1 MPSPALARVFLSAY
15 APALSSPEL
24 STEAA
29 IKPSNDHRPTHQP
42 SEPSPYAEDQTSDT
56 PSQPPTDKISRTPAL
71 EPGELV
77 LVTGVNGYIGSHIAY
92 ELLKRGYMVRGEI
105 EVEKSV
111 EGGTVVGHEG
121 SGSEEVEGKTRRE
134 GEGGHENSEIDRD
147 RKSVQ
152 GEGQVVFEV
161 VVVKDMAA
169 ENAFDDVVEGCS
181 AIIHVA
187 TDLSL
192 NHNPHAVIP
201 PMISGVQNA
210 LRAAARSPSVKRFIY
225 TSSCAACTAPI
236 ANKAFHVTDQTWNE
250 ADIALAWAP
259 PPYTG
264 ERRLAVYAASKTLAE
279 KECWRFVKEEKPG
292 FVLNAVLPNCNIGRI
307 LCREQPASTGGWYKR
322 LWDSNDAAMLHLLR
336 EEFPPQHWVH
346 VTDTA
351 VLHVAALLEGDVRG
365 ERILAFAG
373 PFNWNDTVDVLERID
388 GEEGNEGWRE
398 AVEGVN
404 GVGGEGEK
412 GVGGWGKGKRT
423 WERKIDC
430 PRDLK
435 TVETGRGEEL
445 LRRYGRD
452 RFRGLEESLKECVGS
467 F

>member
-1 MPSPALARVFLSAY
+1 M
-15 APALSSPEL
+15 
-24 STEAA
+24 
-29 IKPSNDHRPTHQP
+29 
-42 SEPSPYAEDQTSDT
+42 
-56 PSQPPTDKISRTPAL
+56 
-71 EPGELV
+71 
-77 LVTGVNGYIGSHIAY
+77 
-92 ELLKRGYMVRGEI
+92 
-105 EVEKSV
+105 
-111 EGGTVVGHEG
+111 
-121 SGSEEVEGKTRRE
+121 
-134 GEGGHENSEIDRD
+134 
-147 RKSVQ
+147 
-152 GEGQVVFEV
+152 
-161 VVVKDMAA
+161 
-169 ENAFDDVVEGCS
+169 
-181 AIIHVA
+181 
-187 TDLSL
+187 
-192 NHNPHAVIP
+192 
-201 PMISGVQNA
+201 
-210 LRAAARSPSVKRFIY
+210 
-225 TSSCAACTAPI
+225 
-236 ANKAFHVTDQTWNE
+236 
-250 ADIALAWAP
+250 
-259 PPYTG
+259 
-264 ERRLAVYAASKTLAE
+264 
-279 KECWRFVKEEKPG
+279 KEEKPG

>member
-92 ELLKRGYMVRGEI
+92 ELLKRGYMVRGTVRDAWKGEYMRRCFEGMGLLGEI

-169 ENAFDDVVEGCS
+169 ENAFDDVVEG
-181 AIIHVA
+181 
-187 TDLSL
+187 
-192 NHNPHAVIP
+192 
-201 PMISGVQNA
+201 
-210 LRAAARSPSVKRFIY
+210 
-225 TSSCAACTAPI
+225 TS
-236 ANKAFHVTDQTWNE
+236 
-250 ADIALAWAP
+250 
-259 PPYTG
+259 
-264 ERRLAVYAASKTLAE
+264 
-279 KECWRFVKEEKPG
+279 
-292 FVLNAVLPNCNIGRI
+292 
-307 LCREQPASTGGWYKR
+307 PAS
-322 LWDSNDAAMLHLLR
+322 S
-336 EEFPPQHWVH
+336 
-346 VTDTA
+346 
-351 VLHVAALLEGDVRG
+351 
-365 ERILAFAG
+365 
-373 PFNWNDTVDVLERID
+373 
-388 GEEGNEGWRE
+388 
-398 AVEGVN
+398 
-404 GVGGEGEK
+404 
-412 GVGGWGKGKRT
+412 
-423 WERKIDC
+423 
-430 PRDLK
+430 
-435 TVETGRGEEL
+435 
-445 LRRYGRD
+445 
-452 RFRGLEESLKECVGS
+452 
-467 F
+467 